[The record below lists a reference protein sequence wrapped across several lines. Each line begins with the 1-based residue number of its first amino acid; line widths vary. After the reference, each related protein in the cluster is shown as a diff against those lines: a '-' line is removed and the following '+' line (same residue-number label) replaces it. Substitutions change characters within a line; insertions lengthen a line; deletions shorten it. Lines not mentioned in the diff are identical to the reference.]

1 HRSVDGDPHRGQ
13 PLLPRPRRAA
23 ALPDVGRHALAD
35 GPRPHVPGAVARDL
49 AGGGAVARGL
59 RLQHAGRRASRPAR
73 SAAQGRLSVA
83 AGDVARHR
91 AEMPSETAAIL
102 DRRSLAR
109 DHRRL
114 AAMLRLGQRVL
125 DVGCGTGAITRGIV
139 EAVGPGGRVLGVGP
153 NRELSDAV
161 VTPQHET
168 LRRGEPD
175 FTARAGIWA
184 DVAATRGRQMVA
196 DGFVDEGAR
205 AAAEAQLR
213 AWSRDGETMTMYLL
227 AVDGARAA

>member
-1 HRSVDGDPHRGQ
+1 
-13 PLLPRPRRAA
+13 
-23 ALPDVGRHALAD
+23 
-35 GPRPHVPGAVARDL
+35 
-49 AGGGAVARGL
+49 
-59 RLQHAGRRASRPAR
+59 GRRASRPAR

-114 AAMLRLGQRVL
+114 AAMLRPGQRVL

-139 EAVGPGGRVLGVGP
+139 EAVGPGGRVLGVDA
-153 NRELSDAV
+153 NRELIDAA
-161 VTPQHET
+161 
-168 LRRGEPD
+168 RRAHGAVAGLELDVQDAYALPD

-227 AVDGARAA
+227 AVDGARAV